1 MVRRQSHPNA
11 RARIRA
17 RAAAALLLLAVPTVA
32 SAQRLELKRAIQGAD
47 PNGCPNAEVHRAAGP
62 RKPNA
67 EAQRFA
73 ALGFEAALAGDR
85 RSARD
90 VFEQAATLDPLD
102 ERIAYHLA
110 RAHEELGEREGA
122 IREYCRYLALAPSAP
137 DTAAVRE
144 RITRLAGDA
153 REQPAPER
161 RAFDDGLRA
170 YDRGDYRGAVV
181 SFTRAIDASPRASE
195 PYFDRALAHG
205 AAGDRPAAASDL
217 RRYLQLEPSAS
228 DSAGVRQTLRALDVR
243 VKSVPAAAALGI
255 VFPGAGQLYSGHP
268 WQALLVLGA
277 FAGAIDW
284 SQTQTLLAVPC
295 GAPNSWPSGTGSGCV
310 TNHLP
315 HYDAGLYTAGGIL
328 VGTSILAAVQAYAT
342 HRAARTPLMEPPRRM
357 AGLALGMP
365 TLAFGPAGARLVV
378 PLHF

>member
-11 RARIRA
+11 RTRA
-17 RAAAALLLLAVPTVA
+17 RTRAAALLLLALPTVA
-32 SAQRLELKRAIQGAD
+32 SAQRLELKRTIQGAD
-47 PNGCPNAEVHRAAGP
+47 PRGCPNAAEVRRSAGP

-73 ALGFEAALAGDR
+73 ALGFEAALVGDR

-122 IREYCRYLALAPSAP
+122 IREYCRYLALAPGAP
-137 DTAAVRE
+137 DTAAVHE
-144 RITRLAGDA
+144 RIARLAGDA

-170 YDRGDYRGAVV
+170 YDRGDYPGAVANF
-181 SFTRAIDASPRASE
+181 SRAIEASPRASE

-205 AAGDRPAAASDL
+205 AAGDRSAAASDL
-217 RRYLQLEPSAS
+217 RRYLQLDPLAP

-243 VKSVPAAAALGI
+243 VKSVPVAAALGI
-255 VFPGAGQLYSGHP
+255 LPGAGQLYSGHP

-284 SQTQTLLAVPC
+284 SQTQTQVAVPC
-295 GAPNSWPSGTGSGCV
+295 GTPHSWASGTGSGCV

-328 VGTSILAAVQAYAT
+328 LGTSILAAIQAYAT
-342 HRAARTPLMEPPRRM
+342 HRAARTPLMEPPRRV
-357 AGLALGMP
+357 AGLTLGMP
-365 TLAFGPAGARLVV
+365 TLAFGLEGARLVV
-378 PLHF
+378 PLRF